1 MKNNSYEYIAKSA
14 ATFRKAHKMQE
25 HKEKRLSVFL
35 DASMLEKSDLPEEV
49 VNSAI
54 ASANNDK
61 FGLTRLNDF
70 CMCAP
75 TIGKDGLQYCVE
87 LEAVTYTVRDANTE
101 KALYSVI
108 EVISYRYSAY
118 KANPYGVY
126 DGLPVKSDSV
136 NWHTGLYSHM
146 HDLYY
151 TEGSEAD
158 ALAAY

>member
-1 MKNNSYEYIAKSA
+1 MKKENYIMKSA
-14 ATFRKAHKMQE
+14 AAFRKAYKLPE
-25 HKEKRLSVFL
+25 HKENRLSVFL
-35 DASMLEKSDLPEEV
+35 DVSMLEKSDLPMEV
-49 VNSAI
+49 INNAI

-118 KANPYGVY
+118 KANLYGVY

-136 NWHTGLYSHM
+136 NWHVGFYNHM

-151 TEGSEAD
+151 TEGCEID